1 MSKGNAF
8 FERVLEETLGKTI
21 SINEVS
27 VLEGGCINTAAKI
40 NAASGDFFLKWNDA
54 GLIDMFETEA
64 RGLQLLRA
72 SQTIRVPE
80 VYGSGKVEGKSF
92 LLLEFLEPGPED
104 ANYHT
109 CMGEQ
114 LAALHL
120 VNQPTF
126 GLDHDNYIGRLPQ
139 SNLNHRDW
147 LSFFKEERLRKQ
159 LTLTVSKAYASHDFI
174 QRFET
179 FLDKLNDLLPSSEPS
194 LLHGDLWSGNVMAG
208 AGGEACFFDPAVYY
222 GAREM
227 DLAMTR
233 LFGGFDRLFY
243 EAYHAVYPLPR
254 DFEELADLYN
264 LYPLMVHVNLFGP
277 GSGYLNSVNKIVRRY
292 R

>member
-1 MSKGNAF
+1 MFRESIF
-8 FERVLEETLGKTI
+8 FERALKESLGNGFTVK
-21 SINEVS
+21 EVS
-27 VLEGGCINTAAKI
+27 MLRGGCINAAARI
-40 NAASGDFFLKWNDA
+40 GTDEGDFFLKWNDVD
-54 GLIDMFETEA
+54 LIDMFEKEA

-80 VYGSGKVEGKSF
+80 VYGSGTVEGKSF
-92 LLLEFLEPGPED
+92 LLLEFLESGPED

-109 CMGEQ
+109 RMGEQ

-120 VNQPTF
+120 IGQQSF
-126 GLDHDNYIGRLPQ
+126 GLDHDNYIGKLPQ
-139 SNLNHRDW
+139 SNSNHSDW

-159 LTLTVSKAYASHDFI
+159 LALAVSKGYASQDFV
-174 QRFET
+174 QCFEA

-208 AGGEACFFDPAVYY
+208 AGGEACFFDPAVYC

-243 EAYHAVYPLPR
+243 QAYHGVYPLPR
-254 DFEELADLYN
+254 GFEELADLYN

-277 GSGYLNSVNKIVRRY
+277 NSGDLNSVNQIIRRY
-292 R
+292 Q